1 MRKTYPFD
9 QDVADEICIQ
19 LSCGKSLAEICR
31 ENPEMSYDAVFRW
44 LRENPEFAQ
53 NYARARED
61 QAEVDADAISDIAAR
76 VAKGE
81 LDPQAA
87 RVAID
92 AYKWTAGKR
101 LPKKYG
107 DKLDLG
113 VSGGVKR
120 VTVEFTGADDE

>member
-31 ENPEMSYDAVFRW
+31 ESPEISYDAVFRW

-53 NYARARED
+53 DYTRARED
-61 QAEVDADAISDIAAR
+61 QAEVDADAISDIAGR

-113 VSGGVKR
+113 GGGGVKR